1 MYYVD
6 IILLIQES
14 LIMENVLVK
23 FHSKSAYILKRS
35 KKLPKSY
42 NLYTINGI
50 LSDLRAVALD

>member
-1 MYYVD
+1 MYYID

-23 FHSKSAYILKRS
+23 FHSTSAYILERS

-42 NLYTINGI
+42 NLYIINGM
-50 LSDLRAVALD
+50 LMDLLAVSLN